1 MSIPTTTRGVFT
13 ISNTEHKLFND
24 APVPELPEDLL
35 LVKVSVIAINPVDW
49 KYPGYGLATPDSG
62 VGCDFS
68 GTVIKVGSKV
78 TGFSVGD
85 NVFSVN
91 SAYQLPNKNLL
102 GTAFSEY
109 VFADPVLSFK
119 ANLKSSSASSDAIV
133 SAGPVNT
140 FEAAA
145 AVPLASL
152 TAALSLSHHSD
163 NKIIYNADGT
173 ITSSVPDAAS
183 KYIVIWGGATSV
195 GQYAIQIAKAAGFK
209 VITTSSPKNFD
220 YLKSVLGADE
230 VFDYHDASTSDKINA
245 IVSGGKLVHV
255 FDPVSLPDSWKSS
268 YQLIPEDAGDIKIVS
283 TLPTKEFDVGPIK
296 ANVKSEQESVFTPSH
311 NRFDL
316 VAAQPNSDGQ
326 RQYVNASQFVKAINA
341 RIAQGKFLSNP
352 FKIYEK
358 QGVEHAEEAIRSF
371 KDANVSAY
379 KYVVKL

>member
-13 ISNTEHKLFND
+13 ISNKEHKLFND

-35 LVKVSVIAINPVDW
+35 LVKVAAIAINPVDW
-49 KYPGYGLATPDSG
+49 KFPSYGVATPDAG

-78 TGFSVGD
+78 TGFNVGD

-109 VFADPVLSFK
+109 VFAEPNLSFK
-119 ANLKSSSASSDAIV
+119 ANLKAASASSDAV
-133 SAGPVNT
+133 VPAGPVNT

-145 AVPLASL
+145 AVPLAAL
-152 TAALSLSHHSD
+152 TAGLALSHHFA
-163 NKIIYNADGT
+163 NKIVYNADGT
-173 ITSSVPDAAS
+173 ITTTVPDAAN

-195 GQYAIQIAKAAGFK
+195 GQYGIQIAKAAGFK
-209 VITTSSPKNFD
+209 VITTASPSNFD

-230 VFDYHDASTSDKINA
+230 VFDYRDASTGDKIKA

-255 FDPVSLPDSWKSS
+255 FDPVSLPESWKSA

-283 TLPTKEFDVGPIK
+283 TLPTEEYDVGSVK
-296 ANVKSEQESVFTPSH
+296 ANVKSEQEFVFMPSH

-316 VAAQPNSDGQ
+316 ETAQPESDGQ
-326 RQYVNASQFVKAINA
+326 RQYVNASQFIKAINA

-358 QGVEHAEEAIRSF
+358 QGVEYAEEAILSF